1 MSAWGCSVVVVTFGE
16 ILGAQQW
23 LRDTKCAFPYY
34 TNPDATLY
42 KMLGLKRRT
51 EPVWNCLSLS
61 YYASALVAGVTLPK
75 ATEFGKDDPH
85 QMGGDFI
92 VNKSGKLL
100 MAYHSKI
107 PSDRPSVEMIKDA
120 LKH

>member
-1 MSAWGCSVVVVTFGE
+1 MVVVTFGA

-23 LRDTKCAFPYY
+23 LQDTNCAFPYY
-34 TNPDATLY
+34 TNPGATLY
-42 KMLGLKRRT
+42 KTLGLKRRT
-51 EPVWNCLSLS
+51 EPVWNCISLS
-61 YYASALVAGVTLPK
+61 YYAAALVAGVALPK
-75 ATEFGKDDPH
+75 ATEAVKDDPH

-107 PSDRPSVEMIKDA
+107 PSDRPSVEMIKDV
-120 LKH
+120 LKK